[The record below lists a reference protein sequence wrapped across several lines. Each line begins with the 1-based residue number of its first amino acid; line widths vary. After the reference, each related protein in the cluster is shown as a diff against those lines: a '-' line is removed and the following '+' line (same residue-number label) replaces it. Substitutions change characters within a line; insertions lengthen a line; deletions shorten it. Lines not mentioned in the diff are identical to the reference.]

1 MVMMVILCVVVNGLT
16 VVLVLV
22 VVVVGLFCFVFVV
35 KCIAVPIDNILSSV
49 LWHCQFDGRKVV
61 QPVEGPT
68 LRRSS
73 QQFTIDE
80 PELQSLQS
88 SGWLNKMRNY
98 VSISCVQWRSQENPS
113 GGA

>member
-49 LWHCQFDGRKVV
+49 L
-61 QPVEGPT
+61 
-68 LRRSS
+68 
-73 QQFTIDE
+73 
-80 PELQSLQS
+80 
-88 SGWLNKMRNY
+88 
-98 VSISCVQWRSQENPS
+98 
-113 GGA
+113 